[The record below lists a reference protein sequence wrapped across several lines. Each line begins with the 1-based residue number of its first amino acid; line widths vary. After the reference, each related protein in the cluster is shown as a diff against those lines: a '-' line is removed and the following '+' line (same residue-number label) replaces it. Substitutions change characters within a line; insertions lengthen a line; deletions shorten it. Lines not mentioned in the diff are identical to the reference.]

1 MAAKQARA
9 ELGAVIESAV
19 AADREAVVALF
30 AEDLTDLR
38 MSVDLP
44 ALADVFDNMI
54 ADPRAVLLVA
64 REDVGGP
71 AVGVLVASRMLS
83 VKFAGRSLWI
93 EELYVGK
100 TARRK
105 GYGRDMVEG
114 LLDLAASQGIRG
126 IDLEAYHGND
136 AAALLYR
143 SLGFER
149 LGRERFSYDFDW
161 EQPLPGEEQAG

>member
-1 MAAKQARA
+1 MPGQD
-9 ELGAVIESAV
+9 EFGAIIEDAIPS
-19 AADREAVVALF
+19 DRDAVVELF
-30 AEDLTDLR
+30 CEDLTDLR
-38 MSVDLP
+38 MDVDP
-44 ALADVFDNMI
+44 AALGTVFDSMLE
-54 ADPRAVLLVA
+54 DPRAVLLVA
-64 REDVGGP
+64 REQDAGE

-93 EELYVGK
+93 EELYVGRK
-100 TARRK
+100 ARRK
-105 GYGRDMVEG
+105 GYGRDLVEA
-114 LLDLAASQGIRG
+114 LLDRASAQGIQG

-161 EQPLPGEEQAG
+161 ERRRMSEDKPQ